1 MPMDIEL
8 QGVYDDTKRITVLI
22 PHWETVLKAQ
32 GQWEPVEKKE
42 QPLLIP
48 QEEVPLIGSLTDEDI
63 GVLAKKLADTIDD
76 EILEKALSSVEKEQP
91 LLISQEEEKVVAG
104 GEVDFSVLKEA
115 APKKKRG
122 RKKKDA

>member
-8 QGVYDDTKRITVLI
+8 QGVYDDTKRITCTI

-32 GQWEPVEKKE
+32 GQWEPVVKE

-48 QEEVPLIGSLTDEDI
+48 QEE
-63 GVLAKKLADTIDD
+63 AKVA
-76 EILEKALSSVEKEQP
+76 EKAPVE
-91 LLISQEEEKVVAG
+91 LV
-104 GEVDFSVLKEA
+104 